1 MNFTPCPTDL
11 NGNGTGPVYDLS
23 FDSNCA
29 QMIRNIYERFVYPCA
44 EGTQSKSRIPS
55 SAKTK
60 ALVVPSAQASSGHS
74 PPCKGYARPACE
86 NPLNASDGHVYDEL
100 WAQHALEL
108 WAWASEDTRLVGF
121 APYHFSDEPSYFPWS
136 ATPLLSFSY
145 SHNVNAFAAYE
156 NGPFRAFVQVNR
168 LQEPA

>member
-1 MNFTPCPTDL
+1 
-11 NGNGTGPVYDLS
+11 
-23 FDSNCA
+23 
-29 QMIRNIYERFVYPCA
+29 MIRNIYERFVYP
-44 EGTQSKSRIPS
+44 RIPS

-100 WAQHALEL
+100 WAQHALDL
-108 WAWASEDTRLVGF
+108 WAWASEDARLVGF

-136 ATPLLSFSY
+136 VAPTLL
-145 SHNVNAFAAYE
+145 
-156 NGPFRAFVQVNR
+156 
-168 LQEPA
+168 